1 MALRLRFKHQDF
13 QVEAAESV
21 CGIFAGQKNEG
32 NQYDEAGNIPGLL
45 TGYGNGRITLNEG
58 AILYNLQRV
67 QRKNSLKE
75 SEYLDGLRFTVE
87 METGTGKTYTYF
99 KTIHELYGRYGW
111 GKYIIVV
118 PSIAIRE
125 GVAKT
130 FRMTEDHFR
139 EDYEANASAFIY
151 DSENMS
157 RIRSFVN
164 NPEIDIM
171 IINSQAFNASRAE
184 SRRIK
189 TAHEGLAYRKPIEV
203 IAEMRPIVII
213 DEPQSVEGEQ
223 TLKSLEEFSPLF
235 TLRYSATPRQSYNMI
250 YRLDALDA
258 YKKKLVKKICVTGI
272 SVSNIHAEGGY
283 VYLKGIIKSE
293 KDPVAVIEFD
303 CRGAKGTRRITRTI
317 SEGMNL
323 YDKSGEL
330 EEYRGGYIVREINAL
345 SMTVEFLNG
354 VKISPGEISGST
366 NQDEIRRVQIRETIE
381 RHLRKEMQLFSQGIK
396 VLSLFFIDRV
406 EKYRI
411 YNDSGATPGAYAKI
425 FEEEYREA
433 VSRLQHELGDKSYTG
448 YLDSIK
454 PEETHAGY
462 FSVDKKNRM
471 TDSKPISKKDDT
483 TDDISAFDLIMKDK
497 ERLLSL
503 GEPVRFIFSHSAL
516 REGWDNPNVF
526 QICALRNSTSD
537 IRRRQEVGRGLRLC
551 VNQDGV
557 RIDSSV
563 IGDIVQ
569 DINELTV
576 IASESYSEF
585 AGGLQQEYDEILDG
599 RGNVPIVDTHKKRVA
614 KLNSRIAESP
624 EFREFMDMLNKRQFY
639 TVNFE
644 EGKFIRRCINK
655 IDSELD
661 ISRAI
666 MIIERGKMTADDS
679 GVTFMKES
687 RRTMTIEPKSG
698 RVKYD
703 LIGRIAG
710 RTEIPRKVISEIL
723 NGIDRS
729 KFAMYRVNPEI
740 FITETARIISGVKVS
755 VSSENISYKTLDDF
769 NDVTLAEK
777 LDILRSESL
786 TAETPERGLYS
797 LTPCDSKVEREFVSE
812 AEIEDTIFAHVKLP
826 HNFRVPIPGGYYI
839 PDWAILTEDGRKLI
853 AETKGSTDKLH
864 LSASEEAKI
873 SCAKKFFKSAGI
885 EYTVIDSFDGLM
897 SKVKAKNFQ
906 QLI

>member
-13 QVEAAESV
+13 QVRAAESV
-21 CGIFAGQKNEG
+21 CGIFSGQERTESQFDEEG
-32 NQYDEAGNIPGLL
+32 TIRGML
-45 TGYGNGRITLNEG
+45 TGYGNSGITLNESK
-58 AILYNLQRV
+58 ILANLQRV
-67 QRKNSLKE
+67 QRENGLKE
-75 SEYLDGLRFTVE
+75 SEYLDSMKFTVE

-130 FRMTEDHFR
+130 FRMTEEHFR
-139 EDYEANASAFIY
+139 EDYGANASAFIY
-151 DSENMS
+151 DSEDMS

-171 IINSQAFNASRAE
+171 IINSQAFS
-184 SRRIK
+184 SSKKDFLRIK
-189 TAHEGLAYRKPIEV
+189 TAHENLAYKRPIEV

-235 TLRYSATPRQSYNMI
+235 TLRYSATPRQSYNMV

-258 YKKKLVKKICVTGI
+258 YKQKLVKKICVTGI
-272 SVSNIHAEGGY
+272 SMSNIRAEGGY
-283 VYLKGIIKSE
+283 VYLKGIIKSD
-293 KDPVAVIEFD
+293 KDPAAVIEFD
-303 CRGAKGTRRITRTI
+303 YRGANGIRRITRTI

-323 YDKSGEL
+323 YDKSGGL
-330 EEYRGGYIVREINAL
+330 EEYRGGYIVRAINAM

-354 VKISPGEISGST
+354 IKISPGEISGST

-381 RHLRKEMQLFSQGIK
+381 QHLRKEMQLFPRGIK

-411 YNDSGATPGAYAKI
+411 YNDSGAIPGAYAKI
-425 FEEEYREA
+425 FEEEYRGA
-433 VSRLQHELGDKSYTG
+433 VSRLQHELEEGSYAG

-471 TDSKPISKKDDT
+471 TDSKLISKKDDT
-483 TDDISAFDLIMKDK
+483 TDDISAFDLIMRDK

-551 VNQDGV
+551 VNQEGV

-563 IGDIVQ
+563 IGEIVQ

-585 AGGLQQEYDEILDG
+585 AGGLQQEYDEILGG
-599 RGNVPIVDTHKKRVA
+599 RGVPPVVDTRKKRVA
-614 KLNSRIAESP
+614 KLNPRIAESP
-624 EFREFMDMLNKRQFY
+624 EFREFMQMINKRQIY

-644 EGKFIRRCINK
+644 ERTFIHRCVYEIN
-655 IDSELD
+655 SELD
-661 ISRAI
+661 ISRAV

-679 GVTFMKES
+679 GITFTKES
-687 RRTMTIEPKSG
+687 RRTMKTESETG

-703 LIGRIAG
+703 LVGRIAG
-710 RTEIPRKVISEIL
+710 KTEIPRKVITAIL
-723 NGIDRS
+723 KGIDRS

-740 FITETARIISGVKVS
+740 FITETARIIRGVKVS
-755 VSSENISYKTLDDF
+755 VSSENISYRTLDDF
-769 NDVTLAEK
+769 NAVTLAEK
-777 LDILRSESL
+777 LDVLRSESM
-786 TAETPERGLYS
+786 TAETPKRGLYDI
-797 LTPCDSKVEREFVSE
+797 TPCDSNVEREFVSQ
-812 AEIEDTIFAHVKLP
+812 AEIEAAIFAHVKLP
-826 HNFRVPIPGGYYI
+826 HNFRVPIPGGYYV

-853 AETKGSTDKLH
+853 AETKGSKDSLQLT
-864 LSASEEAKI
+864 LSEKAKI
-873 SCAKKFFKSAGI
+873 SCAEKFFMSAGI
-885 EYTVIDSFDGLM
+885 DYKVEKSFDDIM
-897 SKVKAKNFQ
+897 SHVVNRPES
-906 QLI
+906 